1 MCFDVCFERIY
12 HLKIIEQ
19 NDRNSISVSSEKIII
34 NILIERAIQD
44 SSIYYTLF
52 FFNLEL
58 SIQNFISSLH
68 SRFLKLDKNGTVYA
82 YVFLYEIRYTMF
94 MLPYQICQL
103 QFFSGITMLN
113 FYVRT
118 LLILGAYTLLTRE
131 ILQLSEPI

>member
-1 MCFDVCFERIY
+1 MFFDVCFERIY

-44 SSIYYTLF
+44 SSIYYTSF

-94 MLPYQICQL
+94 MLPY
-103 QFFSGITMLN
+103 
-113 FYVRT
+113 
-118 LLILGAYTLLTRE
+118 
-131 ILQLSEPI
+131 